1 MSKRSDDLLESLEV
15 LTWENYVDI
24 ADAVTRFDKH
34 NIDDELM
41 RQASV
46 YSYYQGLLSL
56 SKKYLDDANLELT
69 KYTAQTRKEHKSHSF
84 PKKLTAKD
92 LDDFVESDEDFS
104 LYTKVVNEASF
115 KYTLLK
121 GLVSALDHKK
131 DMLVQLSS
139 NRRAETNLYK

>member
-1 MSKRSDDLLESLEV
+1 MSRQSDDLLESLND

-34 NIDDELM
+34 HIDDQLM

-46 YSYYQGLLSL
+46 YSYYQGLLSI
-56 SKKYLDDANLELT
+56 SKKCLDDANLDLT
-69 KYTAQTRKEHKSHSF
+69 KYVATTRKDRKDTSTT
-84 PKKLTAKD
+84 KQTAKD
-92 LDDFVESDEDFS
+92 LDDFVESTEEFS
-104 LYTKVVNEASF
+104 LYTKSVNEASF

>member
-1 MSKRSDDLLESLEV
+1 MNKAQSLLEAFED

-24 ADAVTRFDKH
+24 ADAVTQFDKH
-34 NIDDELM
+34 EIDAELA

-46 YSYYQGLLSL
+46 YSYYQGLLSM
-56 SKKYLDDANLELT
+56 SKKNLDEANLTLT
-69 KYTAQTRKEHKSHSF
+69 TYMAQTRKDKKTRSY

-92 LDDFVESDEDFS
+92 LDDYVESSDEYSMYSKEVTD
-104 LYTKVVNEASF
+104 ASF

>member
-1 MSKRSDDLLESLEV
+1 MNKAQNLLEALED
-15 LTWENYVDI
+15 LTWENYVDV
-24 ADAVTRFDKH
+24 ADAVTQFDKH
-34 NIDDELM
+34 EIDTELA

-46 YSYYQGLLSL
+46 YSYYQGLLSVA
-56 SKKYLDDANLELT
+56 KKSLDDANLELT
-69 KYTAQTRKEHKSHSF
+69 KFTAQTRKDKKQHSF

-92 LDDFVESDEDFS
+92 LDDIVESTPEFTVYIKS
-104 LYTKVVNEASF
+104 VNDASF

-139 NRRAETNLYK
+139 NRRAETNLYR